1 MAVHFRERQ
10 LCYTTDFVFDYIDI
24 LSESQIKARMS
35 TLWFSALAGFLLSLL
50 CILYIDSI
58 RVQPSSC
65 VVVITK
71 SSISIKSCDHL
82 PDLTGLKGFNLSGVD
97 CTL

>member
-1 MAVHFRERQ
+1 
-10 LCYTTDFVFDYIDI
+10 
-24 LSESQIKARMS
+24 MS
-35 TLWFSALAGFLLSLL
+35 ALWISALAGFLLSLL

-58 RVQPSSC
+58 RVPPSNC

-71 SSISIKSCDHL
+71 SSISIRSCDHL
-82 PDLTGLKGFNLSGVD
+82 PDLTGLKDFNLSGVD